1 MLMNSH
7 VLSSGIDA
15 ASILPSVL
23 VAVAAST
30 AVKGMSVAAYGSV
43 VAPSWL
49 LPTAAATTVAIP
61 VIMLP
66 MLKGMEQDKK
76 DWETKAPEV
85 RESNSAT
92 HPDAFAVSD
101 AGAKGQPLF
110 AMRPVKKGTFL
121 FDYTGELLSQM
132 EYNVRY
138 PDGVSDY
145 TVGLRLPSGVMNFID
160 GRHEVLGA
168 PARFM
173 NHDGRSPNVGR
184 RTFCKEGAAPR
195 VLMYAIADLEVGGEL
210 QWNYGDGYWA
220 ARSGLIEEA

>member
-1 MLMNSH
+1 ML
-7 VLSSGIDA
+7 VDA
-15 ASILPSVL
+15 AFMLPSVL
-23 VAVAAST
+23 L
-30 AVKGMSVAAYGSV
+30 SVAAYGSV

-61 VIMLP
+61 LIMLP

-85 RESNSAT
+85 HESNCAM
-92 HPDAFAVSD
+92 HPDAFAVGD
-101 AGAKGQPLF
+101 AGAKGQGLF
-110 AMRPVKKGTFL
+110 VMRSIKKGTFL
-121 FDYTGELLSQM
+121 FDYTGEHLSQM

-138 PDGVSDY
+138 PDSVSDY
-145 TVGLRLPSGVMNFID
+145 TVGLRLPNGGMNFID

-184 RTFCKEGAAPR
+184 RTFCKEGVAPR
-195 VLMYAIADLEVGGEL
+195 VLMYAIADLQIGDEL

-220 ARSGLIEEA
+220 ARSGLIEDI